1 MLLAAQPRTGH
12 KVTIPGHG
20 DFSPMRK
27 CIGHLH
33 IYTVMYCTYFHI
45 PFDFDICGPN
55 PSGPAAYPR
64 RPWLP
69 RPSGSSAAAPSG
81 QSLSLSLSFIY
92 IYMYLYIHTV
102 FVVVVRPGSLLPYS
116 IDCTNRVF
124 HSRPSPFGFKWK
136 MLLSGG
142 RGARPCLTCTL
153 RCFCFDVPM
162 STACRQTH
170 IFLFESQGRRPP
182 LRLK

>member
-1 MLLAAQPRTGH
+1 
-12 KVTIPGHG
+12 
-20 DFSPMRK
+20 
-27 CIGHLH
+27 
-33 IYTVMYCTYFHI
+33 MYCTYFHI
-45 PFDFDICGPN
+45 PFDFDICGPS

-69 RPSGSSAAAPSG
+69 RPSGPSAAAPSG
-81 QSLSLSLSFIY
+81 QSISLSLSLMYIY
-92 IYMYLYIHTV
+92 ICIYICIQFLWFS
-102 FVVVVRPGSLLPYS
+102 FVQVRFCHIASIVQIGYS
-116 IDCTNRVF
+116 
-124 HSRPSPFGFKWK
+124 SPSPFGFKWK

-153 RCFCFDVPM
+153 LRFCFDVPM